1 MRDVLI
7 VIPARLK
14 SSRLP
19 NKMLKDVGGGV
30 PLIVATAKNASLTN
44 YPVLVAADDQEIL
57 NICEKNGINAEMTP
71 SDCQSGTDRLA
82 FLANKFD
89 WKNKVI
95 LNVQGDE
102 PILEQNIMKNVVE
115 SLLKE
120 GTDMSTAG
128 VPLKS
133 VEEWLNPNCVKVV
146 TSKNKALYFSRA
158 AVPFNRDFPKN
169 IPIDIVYR
177 HLGIYAYKS
186 EVLKKWAD
194 LELSN
199 LENVEKLEQ
208 WRALEN
214 GWSIAVH
221 VAKETNSIA
230 VDTAEDLDR
239 LRKYLN

>member
-1 MRDVLI
+1 MKDVLI

-19 NKMLKDVGGGV
+19 NKMLKDVKGL
-30 PLIVATAKNASLTN
+30 PLIVATAKNSQSTN
-44 YPVLVAADDQEIL
+44 YPVLVATDDQEIL
-57 NICEKNGINAEMTP
+57 DVCHQNGINAEMTP
-71 SDCQSGTDRLA
+71 TECQSGTDRLA
-82 FLANKFD
+82 YLANKFN
-89 WKNKVI
+89 WKNKII

-102 PILEQNIMKNVVE
+102 PILEKEIMVDVVNR
-115 SLLKE
+115 LL
-120 GTDMSTAG
+120 TDDSDMSTAC

-133 VEEWLNPNCVKVV
+133 FEEWNNPNCVKVV
-146 TSKNKALYFSRA
+146 TANNKAFYFSRA
-158 AVPFNRDFPKN
+158 AVPFNRDEPNK
-169 IPIDIVYR
+169 IPINLVYR
-177 HLGIYAYKS
+177 HLGIYAYNS
-186 EVLKKWAD
+186 DSLRKWTKLQSSK
-194 LELSN
+194 LED
-199 LENVEKLEQ
+199 VEKLEQ